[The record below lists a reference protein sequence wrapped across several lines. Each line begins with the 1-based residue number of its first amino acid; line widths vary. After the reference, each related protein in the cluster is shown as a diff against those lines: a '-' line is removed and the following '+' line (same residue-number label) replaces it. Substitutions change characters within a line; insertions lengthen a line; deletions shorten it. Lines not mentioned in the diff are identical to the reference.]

1 MQVRVEGLEDHI
13 ERIVTEKVA
22 AALSGHAAAD
32 PWVTAPEAADYLGI
46 AVSTLHDLV
55 CDGRLPR
62 HGAKGHRLRFRRE
75 DLDAYARRD

>member
-32 PWVTAPEAADYLGI
+32 RPGLPALRRYRRPRLG
-46 AVSTLHDLV
+46 
-55 CDGRLPR
+55 C
-62 HGAKGHRLRFRRE
+62 
-75 DLDAYARRD
+75 